1 MYTSRP
7 SRRLARYS
15 APVNGRPFATMT
27 SSDFIALGFL
37 PHVASARALLATP
50 TRRVSDGASAAG
62 NTLINR
68 ADDKLARQYAPSR
81 GAIVL
86 HAGLSVSAEYGAA
99 ALRIQLIAWLR
110 RGIPDERHAER
121 CRQRMEHC
129 QSKAQ
134 RKRQS
139 SHHGSSPFETVGI
152 GRDHTMLEVDA

>member
-1 MYTSRP
+1 
-7 SRRLARYS
+7 
-15 APVNGRPFATMT
+15 MT

-37 PHVASARALLATP
+37 PHVAAGRSFSATP
-50 TRRVSDGASAAG
+50 PPRVSDGVSAADD
-62 NTLINR
+62 TLINR

-86 HAGLSVSAEYGAA
+86 HAELSVSAEHGAA
-99 ALRIQLIAWLR
+99 ALRIQLIARLR
-110 RGIPDERHAER
+110 RGIPNERHAER
-121 CRQRMEHC
+121 CRQRMEHY
-129 QSKAQ
+129 QRKAQ